1 MNSESH
7 IELDRVWMLLKK
19 KWLST
24 SLIILA
30 GCTLGLLIG
39 VSQKKVYQTEGT
51 LLIKRKSNTS
61 SLTGVGES
69 ITDLDPLYQDS
80 IPLETEIEVVTS
92 IPVIR
97 LAIES
102 GNLQQLIDE
111 EDTLEAILESLDV
124 SQVNSSDMLR
134 ITYTGDGPRQVAR
147 VVNSILAAY
156 MQNNIQNNQK
166 DTVSAR
172 KFIENQLPYAETN
185 LRRSELAIQKFKEQH
200 PYIDIQQNEQTVLNS
215 ITQIQD
221 QITDAELVALKAQ
234 NEVTALLRQLGG
246 NDKQTLA
253 LTILNQSQGV
263 QDILQELQ
271 AIQSQRAI
279 AQNSFKSSHPV
290 MIDLAEREQTLKKVL
305 EQRSQLVLGGQSK
318 KNQNELIQ
326 SGQLQQDTTAKIVEL
341 RAQQVSA
348 TKQAAALKKLLQA
361 SKQQAKVLPKLQ
373 RTLEELSRK
382 REAAKLTYS
391 SLIEK
396 LEELRVAED
405 QNAVNARVVSPAIIP
420 DDPANP
426 SKFLFMI
433 FGGFFGGMLALANVL
448 IAEATDRSL
457 KTIEDAQRIFGY
469 KLLSIIPFD
478 SSNRNPKTEF
488 GSIPKLYIER
498 QLDSKICHAFLFLH
512 SNFMALNVEQ
522 NCQVVGITS
531 TVLGEGKSTVAANFA
546 KVLAQSGKQTLLIDA
561 DLCHAVQHEI
571 WGLANSQGL
580 WQHLQFPQM
589 GKEAKCQS
597 VGPNLQI
604 LTAGS
609 TSIQSSLQENANC
622 LDSLA
627 NLEYLLEILRPRY
640 DYIIIDSPDLTSNSV
655 MTAVQKAIDG
665 IMLVVKPGYVEF
677 ESAILARNFLALNS
691 YKVLGTIINGV
702 SIGEQTFSRYFR
714 HDNSFAE
721 MDFERQ
727 LQILL
732 SEEMLPPLSHIQN
745 NSVYQNRFLNQVAV
759 SPNQE
764 RIYQDTSTTLNRVSF
779 NQLQNWIDEQEQ
791 ELLMRKRSLD
801 ELRDKSLNCH
811 YPDEKNLLKLKIVE
825 EEEFTE
831 LLEESIEGQ
840 RRQLRNK
847 LALGTTPSAFR

>member
-7 IELDRVWMLLKK
+7 VELDRVWMLLKK

-30 GCTLGLLIG
+30 GCLLGLLTG
-39 VSQKKVYQTEGT
+39 FSQKEVYQAEGS
-51 LLIKRKSNTS
+51 LLIKRKSNAS

-80 IPLETEIEVVTS
+80 VPLETEAEIITS
-92 IPVIR
+92 IPVIK

-102 GNLQQLIDE
+102 GNLQQIIVE
-111 EDTLEAILESLDV
+111 EDTSETILENLDV

-134 ITYTGDGPRQVAR
+134 ITYTGDGPRQVAK

-166 DTVSAR
+166 DTASA
-172 KFIENQLPYAETN
+172 KEFIENQLPYAETN

-200 PYIDIQQNEQTVLNS
+200 PFVDIQQKDQTVLNS

-221 QITDAELVALKAQ
+221 EITDAELVALKAQ
-234 NEVTALLRQLGG
+234 NEVTALLRQIGS
-246 NDKQTLA
+246 NDKQALA
-253 LTILNQSQGV
+253 LTALNQSQGV
-263 QDILQELQ
+263 QDILRELQ
-271 AIQSQRAI
+271 TIQSQRAI
-279 AQNSFKSSHPV
+279 AQNSFQPSHPV
-290 MIDLAEREQTLKKVL
+290 MLDLADREQTLKKVL
-305 EQRSQLVLGGQSK
+305 KKRSQLVLGSRSEK
-318 KNQNELIQ
+318 RQNELIQ

-348 TKQAAALKKLLQA
+348 TKQAAALKKLLQN
-361 SKQQAKVLPKLQ
+361 SKKQAKALPKLQ
-373 RTLEELSRK
+373 RTLEELGRK
-382 REAAKLTYS
+382 REAAQLTYS

-433 FGGFFGGMLALANVL
+433 IGGFFGGILALANVL
-448 IAEATDRSL
+448 IAEANDKSL

-469 KLLSIIPFD
+469 RLLSIIPID
-478 SSNRNPKTEF
+478 PIHNNLKTEF
-488 GSIPKLYIER
+488 GSIPKLYIEKEV
-498 QLDSKICHAFLFLH
+498 DSKICHSFLFLH
-512 SNFMALNVEQ
+512 ANFMALDTEK

-531 TVLGEGKSTVAANFA
+531 AILGEGKSTVAANFA

-571 WGLANSQGL
+571 WGLKNSRGL
-580 WQHLQFPQM
+580 WQYLQFPQM
-589 GKEAKCQS
+589 GEEAKYQS

-609 TSIQSSLQENANC
+609 TSIQSSLQENTNC

-665 IMLVVKPGYVEF
+665 IMLVVKPGFVEF

-702 SIGEQTFSRYFR
+702 SVGEQTFSQYFKQD
-714 HDNSFAE
+714 HSFSE
-721 MDFERQ
+721 MNFERQ
-727 LQILL
+727 LQVLL
-732 SEEMLPPLSHIQN
+732 SGEMLPPLSHTHN
-745 NSVYQNRFLNQVAV
+745 TVYQNHSLNQVSALQR
-759 SPNQE
+759 QE
-764 RIYQDTSTTLNRVSF
+764 TIHQDNSATLNRVSF
-779 NQLQNWIDEQEQ
+779 NQLQNWISEQEQ
-791 ELLMRKRSLD
+791 ELMMRRKGIDDLQ
-801 ELRDKSLNCH
+801 EKFLNCH
-811 YPDEKNLLKLKIVE
+811 YPDEKIILKSRITE
-825 EEEFTE
+825 EEEFTS

-840 RRQLRNK
+840 RRQLRAK
-847 LALGTTPSAFR
+847 LASGRTPSAFS